1 MKNQHQQSKRLRSYG
16 PWAVVTGASSGMG
29 SAFARQLAAEGF
41 NLIIAAR
48 RIHRLDQL
56 ASELVDAHGVQVL
69 AIQADLADPAGVESV
84 VKEAAGKDV
93 GLVVSNAGSAR
104 PGSFLSVPLDGQ
116 MGTIDLNVTATVH
129 MAHTLGA
136 QLLARGQGG
145 YILIGSTSAFG
156 GVPFMATYA
165 ATKAFVGSLG
175 EALRV
180 EWKAK
185 GVDVLVVHPG
195 PTRTEMVE
203 TDGVDFD
210 SVPMPWMSA
219 EDVVSKSLRALG
231 KRGELIPGVPNKI
244 FRLVTTRLIPRKAG
258 VRTAGALMS
267 KVTNDELQ

>member
-1 MKNQHQQSKRLRSYG
+1 M
-16 PWAVVTGASSGMG
+16 VTGASSGMG
-29 SAFARQLAAEGF
+29 TEFARQLADEGF

-48 RIHRLDQL
+48 RIQRLNDL
-56 ASELVDAHGVQVL
+56 RNELIDAHGVQVL
-69 AIQADLADPAGVESV
+69 TVEADLTDPAGVESV

-104 PGSFLSVPLDGQ
+104 PGSFLKVSLDDQ
-116 MGTIDLNVTATVH
+116 IGTIDLNVTATVH

-136 QLLARGQGG
+136 QLLDRGRGA

-165 ATKAFVGSLG
+165 ASKAFVGSLG

-180 EWKAK
+180 EWKGK

-219 EDVVSKSLRALG
+219 EAVVNKSFRSLG

-244 FRLVTTRLIPRKAG
+244 FRMVTTRLIPRKVG
-258 VRTAGALMS
+258 VAMSGALMG
-267 KVTNDELQ
+267 KVTNDELH